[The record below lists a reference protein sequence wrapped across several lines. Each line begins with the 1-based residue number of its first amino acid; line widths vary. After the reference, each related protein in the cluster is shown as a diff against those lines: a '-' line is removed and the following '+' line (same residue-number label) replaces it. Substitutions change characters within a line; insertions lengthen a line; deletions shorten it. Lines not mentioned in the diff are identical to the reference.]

1 MLPRLAQPTPPA
13 AQSSSEGAR
22 PSEASAAGAVAIPP
36 LAPDLRPLS
45 ERVYV
50 DALPE
55 KEVVRKGGRL
65 GGTPRQED
73 HFNVEELRVLRQVKA
88 WMSDRPGRFEAVPYD
103 LLACFVRAYAPLVNW
118 ADTVHA
124 RLDACIDWREEARV
138 GEILD
143 DEAFLTSDQRVL
155 FETAFPCGPIGRT
168 SDGFLVILETP
179 GASNALMA
187 SMMNGM
193 TFESFLRSQVYNKEC
208 LRRYL
213 TSICMQEGRRQY
225 MSVVVVDL
233 AGLGSTHFKSK
244 TLDWF
249 KRYTA
254 VFQNFYPET
263 MLRTYV
269 INAPMIFTGLWKA
282 IRIFLHPTT
291 AAKISVSSWGHE
303 KIFHRDGIQLFG
315 STHTDSMVPWREVV
329 RRLDA
334 GHDRQTLAAGY
345 LPSKDA
351 TALQELHITDAM
363 DV

>member
-1 MLPRLAQPTPPA
+1 ML
-13 AQSSSEGAR
+13 S
-22 PSEASAAGAVAIPP
+22 
-36 LAPDLRPLS
+36 
-45 ERVYV
+45 
-50 DALPE
+50 
-55 KEVVRKGGRL
+55 
-65 GGTPRQED
+65 
-73 HFNVEELRVLRQVKA
+73 
-88 WMSDRPGRFEAVPYD
+88 SDRPPFRP
-103 LLACFVRAYAPLVNW
+103 
-118 ADTVHA
+118 
-124 RLDACIDWREEARV
+124 
-138 GEILD
+138 
-143 DEAFLTSDQRVL
+143 Q
-155 FETAFPCGPIGRT
+155 
-168 SDGFLVILETP
+168 
-179 GASNALMA
+179 
-187 SMMNGM
+187 
-193 TFESFLRSQVYNKEC
+193 
-208 LRRYL
+208 L

-269 INAPMIFTGLWKA
+269 INAPMIFTVRRNSTHPQPSTPPPTHLHPHIRTDTDGHAVWPAQPPLLSPRLPLPLCRIQWTIPSYPSLPPPPNPSPPQGLWKA